1 MKKTTL
7 LVLAAGM
14 GSRFGGLKQIEPLG
28 PNGEIIIDYSLYD
41 AKMAGFD
48 RVVFVVKPE
57 LLDTFKEV
65 IGKRAEGLME
75 VDYALQDVNML
86 PAGFKCPEGRVKPW
100 GTGHA
105 VWCAR
110 DKIEGPFGVINA
122 DDFYGRDTYIRL
134 GGFLKEKAGAGH
146 MCMVGFPLE
155 NTLTENGTVSRG
167 ICDVNGGKLLS
178 VTERTAIA
186 RREGQIS
193 YEEGGKSFPIPEDSL
208 ASMNVWGL
216 DNSVF
221 DEMGKAF
228 EGFLSDLEGERKI
241 KGEFYLPTFV
251 DGLIK
256 EGKIQV
262 EALTTT
268 SRWYGV
274 TYREDKEGV
283 SAALKRLHDEGVYPS
298 LR

>member
-1 MKKTTL
+1 MKNTTL

-28 PNGEIIIDYSLYD
+28 PDGEIIIDYSLYD
-41 AKMAGFD
+41 ARLAGFD

-57 LLDTFKEV
+57 LLETFKEV
-65 IGKRAEGLME
+65 IGRRAEKIME
-75 VDYALQDVNML
+75 VGYALQDVNML
-86 PAGFKCPEGRVKPW
+86 PKGFTCPEGRVKPW

-105 VWCAR
+105 VWCAKNEI
-110 DKIEGPFGVINA
+110 DGPFGVINA
-122 DDFYGRDTYIRL
+122 DDFYGRDAYVRL
-134 GGFLKEKAGAGH
+134 GNFLKNNVGDGH

-155 NTLTENGTVSRG
+155 NTLTENGSVSRG
-167 ICDVNGGKLLS
+167 ICDVSDGKLLS

-186 RREGQIS
+186 RRGGVIT
-193 YEEGGKSFPIPEDSL
+193 YEEGGQSFPIADGSL

-216 DNSVF
+216 DSSVF
-221 DEMGKAF
+221 DDMGKAF
-228 EGFLSDLEGERKI
+228 EAFLSTLEGERKL

-256 EGKIQV
+256 AGKAQV
-262 EALTTT
+262 EVLPTT

-283 SAALKRLHDEGVYPS
+283 SKALKRLHDEGVYPS